1 MKKHI
6 YKLLIIP
13 IILFLLLTLNVNAAT
28 FAPFDFSI
36 AGNSNL
42 PQDQWVDNGMSK
54 ILTVATSMQE
64 NNLNINER
72 NYVEIFA
79 CVAGGPSWSSYI
91 TNDDLNGAFQ
101 NGSVNALNT
110 NILCKTSNQSYNG
123 YFFKFYFKIYKWRIP
138 SGADLYE
145 VSSYW
150 RFNSSEASL
159 LLDIRDIKISDK
171 DNFYDDSILV
181 ANGKGQDIIIN
192 QNNTLI
198 DKSDKISNSITSTDD
213 DTTSSKCGIICKLKG
228 IFTGIIELPSKIL
241 NLLKSLFIPDN
252 FDFVNEFASTLE
264 NKLGFIAQVPISFI
278 TFLKDLATA
287 TWEEVTSITLPE
299 IEVFGYKF
307 WTSQKIDVTLIM
319 SKLSPYRYVT
329 DIACVCICIVA
340 LKRHYD
346 NFGGKS

>member
-6 YKLLIIP
+6 YKLFIIP
-13 IILFLLLTLNVNAAT
+13 FILISLLTLNVNAAVQ
-28 FAPFDFSI
+28 
-36 AGNSNL
+36 NS
-42 PQDQWVDNGMSK
+42 WFKV
-54 ILTVATSMQE
+54 
-64 NNLNINER
+64 
-72 NYVEIFA
+72 
-79 CVAGGPSWSSYI
+79 
-91 TNDDLNGAFQ
+91 ND
-101 NGSVNALNT
+101 
-110 NILCKTSNQSYNG
+110 
-123 YFFKFYFKIYKWRIP
+123 
-138 SGADLYE
+138 
-145 VSSYW
+145 
-150 RFNSSEASL
+150 SL
-159 LLDIRDIKISDK
+159 LLPNNYLGASAGNQNFSVNYDGFPDNLLNPTSPWFVSVVLCVDNAGTSIYSNNTAVTDINVNVT
-171 DNFYDDSILV
+171 NFKCYYPGSSYLGGKVTILNYKNSGGGSYNNTKFTWYLNDYSSFALIDFKVSLDSWVV
-181 ANGKGQDIIIN
+181 AQNYANITSIVNQQEFLN
-192 QNNTLI
+192 QNNEI
-198 DKSDKISNSITSTDD
+198 KNSITSDD
-213 DTTSSKCGIICKLKG
+213 NDTTSNKCGIICKLKG

-252 FDFVNEFASTLE
+252 FDFVNDFAATLE

-307 WTSQKIDVTLIM
+307 WTSQEIDITLIM